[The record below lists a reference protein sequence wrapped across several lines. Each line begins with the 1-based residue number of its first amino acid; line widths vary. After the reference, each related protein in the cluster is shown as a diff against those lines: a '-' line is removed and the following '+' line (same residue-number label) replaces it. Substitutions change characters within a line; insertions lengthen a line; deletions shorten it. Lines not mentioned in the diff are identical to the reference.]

1 MWPVIWRPSWR
12 EKRDR
17 ERRRSLSVPKQRLGT
32 KRTRCHV
39 CRAPQRKSRRG
50 AGSSHIGPGVG
61 TPWAKRTH
69 HTPPRGAQTQAQ
81 LPTPYLGVSQPHA
94 GAGVAPCSPPPPL
107 RPLIFT
113 SLPPPPASSSPQLP
127 EPLGNSAG
135 LTHPLAQ
142 TPSAVWGSDSGPG
155 PAEAVPFPLSASC
168 SPTFV
173 LSSHTQS
180 PMDERAPRPGALP
193 SWGLSGVS
201 WRPSSRWSSSTS
213 W

>member
-1 MWPVIWRPSWR
+1 MIWRPSWR

-107 RPLIFT
+107 RPLIDHYVKVFAINTT
-113 SLPPPPASSSPQLP
+113 STYWFSRYI
-127 EPLGNSAG
+127 
-135 LTHPLAQ
+135 HKY
-142 TPSAVWGSDSGPG
+142 
-155 PAEAVPFPLSASC
+155 
-168 SPTFV
+168 SPTKYRFPV
-173 LSSHTQS
+173 KCLIFNLFLRFTYEL
-180 PMDERAPRPGALP
+180 MKN
-193 SWGLSGVS
+193 
-201 WRPSSRWSSSTS
+201 
-213 W
+213 

>member
-1 MWPVIWRPSWR
+1 MASDLWPSWR

-17 ERRRSLSVPKQRLGT
+17 ERRRSLSVLKQRLGT

-50 AGSSHIGPGVG
+50 AGRSHVGPGMR
-61 TPWAKRTH
+61 TPWAERTH
-69 HTPPRGAQTQAQ
+69 HTPPRGAQSAGPAPTA
-81 LPTPYLGVSQPHA
+81 LPGGEPDPRRVRQWPP
-94 GAGVAPCSPPPPL
+94 APFPL
-107 RPLIFT
+107 PQHPLLFC
-113 SLPPPPASSSPQLP
+113 SLPPPLASSSRQLP

-135 LTHPLAQ
+135 LTHPLPQ

-201 WRPSSRWSSSTS
+201 
-213 W
+213 